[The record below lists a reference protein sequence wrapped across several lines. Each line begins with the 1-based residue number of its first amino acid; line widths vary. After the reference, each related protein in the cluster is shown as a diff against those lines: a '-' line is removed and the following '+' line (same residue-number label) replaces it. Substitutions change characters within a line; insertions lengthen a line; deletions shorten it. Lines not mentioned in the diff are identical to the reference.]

1 MHFVKSQHNKGFAL
15 FDTIKRIR
23 EKNAQLFCGSA
34 IILAL
39 SISGCT
45 TSSGTNLLENAAAD
59 IAAAETSESADN
71 ATATNTKTANGADTA
86 KATLAANTPVPNS
99 PEAAKQLAAAQT
111 EKPVQV
117 ASADTALAATAQVI
131 QPAETATPA
140 EQPSTLAALFG
151 TRNKPTAALA
161 AAEQAEAAPASQP
174 KVQETTTQ
182 TETTKPEN
190 NARAV
195 PVAPAIDRTSQ
206 SAGAAARLFSPGKNS
221 PRGNS
226 KQEATVTASATSPK
240 RTTDYNYTLPGVRA
254 NGGIEIRHSN
264 KVFDESDIDLDEDDF
279 SAPVTLASA
288 GGMAR
293 LAPNGLRTQHDKVQ
307 VSCLKPQL
315 VSMIKRLESHYRK
328 PVVITSGYRSPSH
341 NRSVSGAKRSLHMS
355 CAAADLQIP
364 GVSKWEIARQVRTW
378 PGRGGVGTY
387 CHTESVHIDVGP
399 ERDWNWRCRRK

>member
-45 TSSGTNLLENAAAD
+45 TSSGTNLLESAAAD
-59 IAAAETSESADN
+59 IAAAETGESSSDT
-71 ATATNTKTANGADTA
+71 TAANTKTANGADTT
-86 KATLAANTPVPNS
+86 KATTAANTPVANS
-99 PEAAKQLAAAQT
+99 TEAAKQLATAQT

-131 QPAETATPA
+131 QPTETAAPT

-174 KVQETTTQ
+174 KTPETTAQ
-182 TETTKPEN
+182 AETAKPEN

-195 PVAPAIDRTSQ
+195 PAPAIDRTSQ

-226 KQEATVTASATSPK
+226 KQEASVTASVTAPK
-240 RTTDYNYTLPGVRA
+240 RAGDYNYTLPGVRA

-293 LAPNGLRTQHDKVQ
+293 LAPNGLRTQHSSVQ

-355 CAAADLQIP
+355 CSAADLQIP
-364 GVSKWEIARQVRTW
+364 GVSKWEIARQVRSW
-378 PGRGGVGTY
+378 PARGGVGTY
-387 CHTESVHIDVGP
+387 CHTESIHIDVGP
-399 ERDWNWRCRRK
+399 ERDWNWRCRGK

>member
-1 MHFVKSQHNKGFAL
+1 M

-45 TSSGTNLLENAAAD
+45 TSGTSLLEGVASDTTLAENKNGETAKNDSSASPQLAALTPDAR
-59 IAAAETSESADN
+59 
-71 ATATNTKTANGADTA
+71 A
-86 KATLAANTPVPNS
+86 KATA
-99 PEAAKQLAAAQT
+99 EAAKSAATQAQQAQPTQPVQLAAV
-111 EKPVQV
+111 E
-117 ASADTALAATAQVI
+117 TAAAATNQIAQPVAAVI
-131 QPAETATPA
+131 ETPA

-161 AAEQAEAAPASQP
+161 AIPAIEPATQPVQTKPQENTPTTAGDSEAA
-174 KVQETTTQ
+174 K
-182 TETTKPEN
+182 TEATAKAAP
-190 NARAV
+190 
-195 PVAPAIDRTSQ
+195 PVNAPALDRTSQ
-206 SAGAAARLFSPGKNS
+206 SAGAAARLFGAGKNS
-221 PRGNS
+221 TRGEANG
-226 KQEATVTASATSPK
+226 KQQSSVIASVPAKNTSE
-240 RTTDYNYTLPGVRA
+240 YSFTLPGVRA
-254 NGGIEIRHSN
+254 NGGVEIRHSN

-315 VSMIKRLESHYRK
+315 VSLIKRLEGHYRK
-328 PVVITSGYRSPSH
+328 PVVITSGYRSPAH

-355 CAAADLQIP
+355 CSAADLQIP

-399 ERDWNWRCRRK
+399 ERDWNWRCRRG

>member
-1 MHFVKSQHNKGFAL
+1 M

-45 TSSGTNLLENAAAD
+45 TGSGTSLLENAAAD
-59 IAAAETSESADN
+59 IAAAETNTTTDD
-71 ATATNTKTANGADTA
+71 ATAANTTAANGADTT
-86 KATLAANTPVPNS
+86 KATTAANPIPSHEEV
-99 PEAAKQLAAAQT
+99 AKQLAASQT
-111 EKPVQV
+111 EKPIQV
-117 ASADTALAATAQVI
+117 ASADGTLAATAQAS
-131 QPAETATPA
+131 QPATSATPV
-140 EQPSTLAALFG
+140 EQPTTLVALFG

-161 AAEQAEAAPASQP
+161 AIEEAGATTASQP
-174 KVQETTTQ
+174 TAPQTTAQATTQ
-182 TETTKPEN
+182 TNIAKPES
-190 NARAV
+190 AAK
-195 PVAPAIDRTSQ
+195 PAPLPITPNIDRSSQ
-206 SAGAAARLFSPGKNS
+206 KAGAAARLFSPGKNS
-221 PRGNS
+221 PRGND
-226 KQEATVTASATSPK
+226 KQEATVTASASAPK
-240 RTTDYNYTLPGVRA
+240 RTSEYNYTLPGVRA

-307 VSCLKPQL
+307 VSCLKPKL
-315 VSMIKRLESHYRK
+315 VSLIKRLETHYRK

-341 NRSVSGAKRSLHMS
+341 NRSVRGAKRSLHMS

-364 GVSKWEIARQVRTW
+364 GVSKWEIARQVRSW

-387 CHTESVHIDVGP
+387 CHTASIHIDVGP
-399 ERDWNWRCRRK
+399 ERDWNWRCRR